1 VASNEQEVEMV
12 RTFSVGV
19 RFGVAAIVAVVVAAG
34 VPAAGQTPG
43 TRAKAANT
51 SAVSRTADGHPDI
64 QGTWSFATLTPLERP
79 AAFAGK
85 EVLTAEEAAKLE
97 DQAVQTQEV
106 EPAPRAG
113 DPGGYNR
120 FWLDSPTKVIGT
132 KRTSLIVDP
141 PDGKVPALTPQG
153 EKRQATRHAARQAAA
168 NPEDL
173 PVYERCILGFNSG
186 PPIIPGG
193 YNQNIQLF
201 QTRDYVVIHHEMVHD
216 ARIVP
221 LDGRSHLPAQ
231 LRQWRGDS
239 RGRWEGDTLVVT
251 TKNFTSMGTGTLRL
265 DPAGPRAGLG
275 SADENATLIERF
287 RRVDA
292 DTLSYEFTI
301 TDPTVWTKP
310 WTVSLPMTK
319 SQEPV
324 YEYACH
330 EGNYG
335 MKNILSGARAAEKA
349 AEGAR
354 TESEGNR
361 R

>member
-1 VASNEQEVEMV
+1 MGK
-12 RTFSVGV
+12 TFSVGV
-19 RFGVAAIVAVVVAAG
+19 SLRVTAIVVVVLVAG
-34 VPAAGQTPG
+34 VLAAGQTSAA
-43 TRAKAANT
+43 RAKAANA
-51 SAVSRTADGHPDI
+51 SAVSRSADGHPDL
-64 QGTWSFATLTPLERP
+64 QGIWSFATLTPLERP

-85 EVLTAEEAAKLE
+85 EVLTAEDAAKLE
-97 DQAVQTQEV
+97 DQAVQTQDV
-106 EPAPRAG
+106 ERAPRAG

-120 FWLDSPTKVIGT
+120 FWVDSPTKVIGT
-132 KRTSLIVDP
+132 KRTSLVVDP
-141 PDGKVPALTPQG
+141 PDGKVPPLTPQG
-153 EKRQATRHAARQAAA
+153 EKRQATRQAARQAAA

-221 LDGRSHLPAQ
+221 MDGRPHLPSR

-239 RGRWEGDTLVVT
+239 RGRWDGETLVVT
-251 TKNFTSMGTGTLRL
+251 TKNFTSAGTGTLGL
-265 DPAGPRAGLG
+265 DPTPVRAGLG
-275 SADENATLIERF
+275 SAPDENATLIERF

-292 DTLSYEFTI
+292 DTLVYEFTI

-310 WTVSLPMTK
+310 WTVSLPMTR
-319 SQEPV
+319 SQERL

-335 MKNILSGARAAEKA
+335 L
-349 AEGAR
+349 
-354 TESEGNR
+354 
-361 R
+361 

>member
-1 VASNEQEVEMV
+1 MGK
-12 RTFSVGV
+12 TLSVGV
-19 RFGVAAIVAVVVAAG
+19 GLRVATIVAVALVATM
-34 VPAAGQTPG
+34 PAAGQTAAA
-43 TRAKAANT
+43 RVKAANA
-51 SAVSRTADGHPDI
+51 SPVSRTADGHPDL
-64 QGTWSFATLTPLERP
+64 QGIWSFATLTPLERP
-79 AAFAGK
+79 AAYAGK
-85 EVLTAEEAAKLE
+85 ETLTAEEALKLE
-97 DQAVQTQEV
+97 NQAVETQDV
-106 EPAPRAG
+106 ERAPRQG
-113 DPGGYNR
+113 DTGAYNR
-120 FWLDSPTKVIGT
+120 FWVDSPNKVIGT
-132 KRTSLIVDP
+132 RRTSLIVDP
-141 PDGKVPALTPQG
+141 PDGKVPPLTPQG
-153 EKRQATRHAARQAAA
+153 EKRQATRQAARQVAA

-221 LDGRSHLPAQ
+221 MDGRPHLPAPM
-231 LRQWRGDS
+231 RQWRGDS
-239 RGRWEGDTLVVT
+239 RGRWDGDTLVVT
-251 TKNFTSMGTGTLRL
+251 TKNFTSTGTGTIFL
-265 DPAGPRAGLG
+265 DPAGGRAGLG
-275 SADENATLIERF
+275 SAPDENATLIERF

-292 DTLSYEFTI
+292 DTLVYEFTI

-310 WTVSLPMTK
+310 WSVSLPMTK
-319 SQEPV
+319 SHEQL

-349 AEGAR
+349 GEAASTG
-354 TESEGNR
+354 SEGKR